1 MEKAKYYESDY
12 EEAFMQVLGDNGW
25 TTTNALELHRKETE
39 ALLESDMRQSIAA
52 RHTELTEAELTRVIA
67 NLRNTDQGRAYL
79 TLRSVFT
86 LYRDGYIFNR
96 DDQTL
101 PDMHVQYIDFDH
113 SDKNIFRAVNQLTM
127 IEGKENRRP
136 DIMLYVNGIPVCII
150 ELKNPAD
157 PDADIYKAWEQIHVR
172 YRRDIPSLMK
182 YCALSCIS
190 DGANSRLG
198 TTYSPYE
205 HYYAWKKVNNEDKA
219 ARGVAEM
226 QTLIAGAYAPA
237 RLLSIL
243 RDFVYFP
250 DVKED
255 EEKEVEVVC
264 RYPQFFATERLFSN
278 VLAHMRTTK
287 SGDGKGGTY
296 FGATG
301 CGKTYTMLF
310 LARQLLLRAKSR
322 IGSPTILIIVDRE
335 DLQAQAS
342 KLFCAS
348 TDFLCDG
355 TVREIEDREDL
366 KKELSARG
374 SGGIFIITIQKFC
387 EEIGFLSDRANII
400 CFSDEAHRTQTG
412 TGSKLKV
419 VTENPRTDEEKTAA
433 FSEMKAE
440 KNDKVGAFVTYGF
453 AYYLRAAFPNATFVG
468 FTGTPIDDTIH
479 VFGNVV
485 DMYTMRQAVED
496 GITVDLKYD
505 PRLARI
511 EIDPERVKLIEQYYK
526 QCAEEGVD
534 QAKIEKSKRAMASLN
549 VILGDESRLQRLATD
564 IINHYETFTANSPD
578 VVQKAMIVCSER
590 KIAYTL
596 YRKIA
601 ALRPEWLEP
610 KRVDDE
616 SKYTTSEELAELQTY
631 EPLPMVN
638 IVATRNANE
647 RDTEM
652 YQLLG
657 DKAHRQMLAEQ
668 FKKDQSHFKIAIV
681 VDMWITGFD
690 VPSLTI
696 LYNDKPLQKH
706 TLIQT
711 ISRVNRK
718 YPGKEFGLI
727 VDYIGIRENMLQALK
742 KYGGEGGTTVDD
754 LEASYE
760 IFAKLL
766 EQLKKD
772 FAKFDSTKFFEN
784 DPMQRLL
791 TLQGASEFVL
801 AQPASNDEK
810 EPSFKQ
816 LFLGHVRQIKAA
828 YDICQ
833 PAGRL
838 STDEC
843 AWAQFFMAVRSL
855 VVKMTDS
862 SVSVETMNKAVEEMV
877 RGAIRCT
884 GVERVLNAEG
894 EEEIFGDEIME
905 ELNRV
910 KEPNTRF
917 QLLAKLLKRA
927 IAAYGRV
934 NKVKEAE
941 FLQLLQEIVKEYNTR
956 DKLTFANNVA
966 TDTVNAV
973 NNVVENKV
981 NSLID
986 RIKKLFGRLK
996 TDKEEFRKL
1005 GITFEE
1011 KAFYDILVEVRDKY
1025 EFEYPQEKCLVLAK
1039 KINELIAG
1047 SSVYADWLN
1056 NKNIRS
1062 ELSTNLTILLYREGY
1077 PPEWDEE
1084 VFAKVM
1090 AQVENFKK
1098 YN

>member
-1 MEKAKYYESDY
+1 MHNLKYYESDY
-12 EEAFMQVLGDNGW
+12 EEAFMQVLADNGW
-25 TTTNALELHRKETE
+25 TVSNALELHRKETE
-39 ALLESDMRQSIAA
+39 ALLEGDLRKSLAA
-52 RHTELTEAELTRVIA
+52 RHKELTEAELTRVIA
-67 NLRNTDQGRAYL
+67 NLRNTDMGRAYL

-86 LYRDGYIFNR
+86 FYRDGYIFSR

-101 PDMHVQYIDFDH
+101 PDMHVEYIDFYHPDR
-113 SDKNIFRAVNQLTM
+113 NTFRAVNQLTM

-136 DIMLYVNGIPVCII
+136 DILLYVNGIPVCII

-205 HYYAWKKVNNEDKA
+205 HYYAWKKVHNEDNA

-226 QTLIAGAYAPA
+226 KTLIAGAYAPA

-250 DVKED
+250 DVKEN

-278 VLAHMRTTK
+278 VLAHIRTTG

-310 LARQLLLRAKSR
+310 LARQLMLRAKNR

-387 EEIGFLSDRANII
+387 EEIGFLSDRSNII

-419 VTENPRTDEEKTAA
+419 VTEQAKTDEEKTKAL
-433 FSEMKAE
+433 SEAKAE

-453 AYYLRAAFPNATFVG
+453 AYYLRAAFPKATFVG

-485 DMYTMRQAVED
+485 DMYTMKQAVED

-526 QCAEEGVD
+526 QCADEGVD

-564 IINHYETFTANSPD
+564 IINHYETFTANSPG

-601 ALRPEWLEP
+601 ALRPDWLEP

-616 SKYTTSEELAELQTY
+616 SQFTTPEQLAELQSY

-647 RDTEM
+647 KDTEM

-727 VDYIGIRENMLQALK
+727 VDYIGIRDNMLQALK

-754 LEASYE
+754 LEASYD

-766 EQLKKD
+766 EQLRKD
-772 FAKFDSTKFFEN
+772 FAKFDSTNFFGN
-784 DPMQRLL
+784 DPLQRLFC
-791 TLQGASEFVL
+791 LQAASEFVL
-801 AQPASNDEK
+801 AQPASKDDK

-816 LFLGHVRQIKAA
+816 LFIGHVRQVKAA

-917 QLLAKLLKRA
+917 QLLVKLLKQA

-934 NKVKEAE
+934 NKVKETE
-941 FLQLLQEIVKEYNTR
+941 FMKLLQEIVNEYNTR
-956 DKLTFANNVA
+956 DKLTFANDVA

-973 NNVVENKV
+973 NDVVENKV
-981 NSLID
+981 HSLID

-1025 EFEYPQEKCLVLAK
+1025 EFEYPQEKCLVLAR

-1056 NKNIRS
+1056 NQNIRS